1 MDSDVVLHVG
11 SCRCM
16 YKLGFDAYAKRS
28 KKQAQP
34 IMDIEELVT
43 TMKEK
48 TVSSG
53 QTGGVVAAS
62 LMIAD

>member
-1 MDSDVVLHVG
+1 
-11 SCRCM
+11 M

-48 TVSSG
+48 TVSAGRAIGLNSDR
-53 QTGGVVAAS
+53 
-62 LMIAD
+62 LDD